1 MFHLCMVTVQS
12 PLLFLTKSHH
22 QGSGLKTEL
31 WMLADTHLL
40 PRLVNLSTVIKTMT
54 ATPLQGLWAAP
65 GLVPDCTVIRVS
77 FLARSFYRE

>member
-40 PRLVNLSTVIKTMT
+40 PGPVNLSIEH
-54 ATPLQGLWAAP
+54 Q
-65 GLVPDCTVIRVS
+65 
-77 FLARSFYRE
+77 